1 MRNGT
6 LSNHSPYEERA
17 WNVQLVTFAAVSA
30 GCAAAA
36 VATGSYAFW
45 LSRRRLANQAL
56 LSVHD
61 LLETCRDR
69 VARMEADLKQASP
82 S

>member
-6 LSNHSPYEERA
+6 LYNHQTERTRNA
-17 WNVQLVTFAAVSA
+17 QLVAFAAVSA

-45 LSRRRLANQAL
+45 LSRRRLADQAL

-61 LLETCRDR
+61 LLQTCRDR
-69 VARMEADLKQASP
+69 VARMEEDLKQVSAS
-82 S
+82 